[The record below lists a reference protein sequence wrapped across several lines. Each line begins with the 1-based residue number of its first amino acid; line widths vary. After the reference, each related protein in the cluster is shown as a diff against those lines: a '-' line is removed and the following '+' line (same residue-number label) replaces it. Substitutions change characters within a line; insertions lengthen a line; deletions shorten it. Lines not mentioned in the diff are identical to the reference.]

1 MAMRPE
7 LTTDPEA
14 VIAVSG
20 PCVRKEGMKRNKL
33 IWSWRAKTLQRDRLA
48 ECQVLNAILKNSR
61 QNVHLDDQ
69 LG

>member
-20 PCVRKEGMKRNKL
+20 PCVRKEGMKRDKL
-33 IWSWRAKTLQRDRLA
+33 IWSWTAKTLQ
-48 ECQVLNAILKNSR
+48 ISR
-61 QNVHLDDQ
+61 VSSVKCHFKEFDVHVDDQ